1 MSINIWRRKRE
12 TQHRQQSE
20 FPKCFHIN
28 VHVFDI
34 SNLSSDTDRW
44 FISAKQLAQIQWPL
58 NIILYARTTV
68 FICYIDLFF
77 PFYSE
82 SLFCFSVEFFGSFF
96 LLSKYVSHFMNI
108 IMCSISSLFCACRE
122 LNTSIMRY
130 FYQFEYTVNQRKRK
144 QRRT

>member
-1 MSINIWRRKRE
+1 MVNQNNVNKYME
-12 TQHRQQSE
+12 TKTQNATPTAIRISE
-20 FPKCFHIN
+20 MLSHKCSRFWHFKLYQVTPI
-28 VHVFDI
+28 VGLF
-34 SNLSSDTDRW
+34 T
-44 FISAKQLAQIQWPL
+44 QIQWPL

-82 SLFCFSVEFFGSFF
+82 SLFCFSVNFLVHFSFP
-96 LLSKYVSHFMNI
+96 KYVAHFMNI

-144 QRRT
+144 QRQT